1 MNWLQFHHEA
11 MATTFAIVIADQ
23 RPGYA
28 RQAAAAAFR
37 ELDRLEG
44 ELSRFVEL
52 SDIARA
58 NRLARSETIVIGDDT
73 LGCLLLAV
81 EVAVATRRAFDAA
94 YASMPTS
101 GFPAD
106 APFFT
111 LDPGAHTLTSHAERL
126 QLDLGAIGKGY
137 ALDRM
142 GELLD
147 EWEVKSACLQSGGS
161 TALALSPP
169 DDSTGWPVGLG
180 SSAMLPL
187 ARAALSGSGIA
198 VKGMHLVNPS
208 TGTPAARTSRVWA
221 HAPTCCA
228 FRLSVDRVF
237 CAFRCRNLG
246 FLRHPPRDRRRAAV
260 ARPQAGYV
268 RHAGRFGYDFS
279 NPTMNKIIHRIIARV
294 SALSLSVAA
303 CGQVAHAPSWL

>member
-1 MNWLQFHHEA
+1 MNWPQFHHEA

-23 RPGYA
+23 QRPEYA

-44 ELSRFVEL
+44 ELSRFVES

-58 NRLARSETIVIGDDT
+58 NRLARGETIVIGDDA
-73 LGCLLLAV
+73 LDCLLLAV
-81 EVAVATRRAFDAA
+81 EVAVVTRRAFDAA
-94 YASMPTS
+94 YASVPAA
-101 GFPAD
+101 GFSAA
-106 APFFT
+106 APCFT
-111 LDPGAHTLTSHAERL
+111 LDPGAHTLTSQAERL

-180 SSAMLPL
+180 NSAILPL

-198 VKGMHLVNPS
+198 VKGLHLVNPS

-221 HAPTCCA
+221 HAPTA
-228 FRLSVDRVF
+228 
-237 CAFRCRNLG
+237 
-246 FLRHPPRDRRRAAV
+246 
-260 ARPQAGYV
+260 
-268 RHAGRFGYDFS
+268 
-279 NPTMNKIIHRIIARV
+279 
-294 SALSLSVAA
+294 ALSDALSTAFFVLSDAEISDF
-303 CGQVAHAPSWL
+303 CVAHPEIGAGLLSRDHALVTHGTLASLATNSQYQP